1 MSTGQRARIE
11 RATTAAATAAGELLN
26 AVLDA
31 DELPA
36 ADAVAV
42 LEVLAT
48 LTATLQQCGPRA
60 LALLAPTHGALAE
73 VRRLLLA
80 EADLDRPAATGSGAD
95 RGGRAR
101 SRRPATGPD
110 TAEGW
115 AERGEMAIA
124 ERVWFYDRDTTEAG
138 QAERAVFMA
147 LPIAAKREALHRRG
161 TAPWPQI
168 LAELTARHA

>member
-1 MSTGQRARIE
+1 M
-11 RATTAAATAAGELLN
+11 
-26 AVLDA
+26 
-31 DELPA
+31 
-36 ADAVAV
+36 
-42 LEVLAT
+42 LAT
-48 LTATLQQCGPRA
+48 LTATLQQRGPRA
-60 LALLAPTHGALAE
+60 LALLAPTHPALAE

-80 EADLDRPAATGSGAD
+80 EADLERTAGARSGSGS
-95 RGGRAR
+95 GGRSR

-115 AERGEMAIA
+115 AERGEYGIA

-138 QAERAVFMA
+138 KAERAIFMA
-147 LPIAAKREALHRRG
+147 LPIADKYEALHRQG